1 MMQRSKSRG
10 RLILLASP
18 IGTGTRIL
26 RFDERCDPPLDRR
39 PKRYGRGDVPLIAE
53 MYPICRSIT
62 GNGVRKTL
70 GIIEKHISIEVHI
83 DPRSTGLLVNFKK
96 TKLQDAF

>member
-1 MMQRSKSRG
+1 M
-10 RLILLASP
+10 
-18 IGTGTRIL
+18 T
-26 RFDERCDPPLDRR
+26 
-39 PKRYGRGDVPLIAE
+39 E
-53 MYPICRSIT
+53 MYPIFRSIT
-62 GNGVRKTL
+62 GNGVRKRL